1 MQLKSIRESV
11 IHQVEDFEYLG
22 SYIRSTK
29 RDVNIRIA
37 KAWAASHS
45 MKIIWK

>member
-1 MQLKSIRESV
+1 MQMKSIGGSV
-11 IHQVEDFEYLG
+11 INQVEDLKYLG

-37 KAWAASHS
+37 KDWAA
-45 MKIIWK
+45 